1 MILYNVTVSLDES
14 VHQDWLQWMRE
25 VHIPE
30 VLATGCFS
38 EGRLSRIMAEEEGG
52 VTFSVMY
59 LSPSQEMYDEYQQQ
73 HAPRL
78 QADHSKRYQGKFAAF
93 RTILNVVEEFKHV
106 G

>member
-1 MILYNVTVSLDES
+1 MILYNVTVSVDES

-30 VLATGCFS
+30 VLATGCFLES
-38 EGRLSRIMAEEEGG
+38 RLSRILAEEDGG

-59 LSPSQEMYDEYQQQ
+59 LSPSQEMYDEYQQKY
-73 HAPRL
+73 APKL
-78 QADHSKRYQGKFAAF
+78 QSDHSQRYQGKFAAF